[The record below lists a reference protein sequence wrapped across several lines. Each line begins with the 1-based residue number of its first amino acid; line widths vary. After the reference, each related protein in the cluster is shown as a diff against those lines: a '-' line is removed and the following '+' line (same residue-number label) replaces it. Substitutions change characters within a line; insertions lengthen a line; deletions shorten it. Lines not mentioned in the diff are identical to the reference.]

1 MTLPEKCPCQTISLI
16 FWNIN
21 ELHKYLVYKIRVL
34 DATILEEGPV
44 CFGCAFLWQKHLF
57 SAPKV
62 WERWACYPAMQV
74 LLHRTFPEISQQI

>member
-21 ELHKYLVYKIRVL
+21 ELHRYIESQSWMPQF
-34 DATILEEGPV
+34 LEEGPV

-57 SAPKV
+57 SAPQGMGKV
-62 WERWACYPAMQV
+62 GA
-74 LLHRTFPEISQQI
+74 ISSHAGVTT

>member
-21 ELHKYLVYKIRVL
+21 ELHRYIESESWMPQF
-34 DATILEEGPV
+34 LEEGPV

-62 WERWACYPAMQV
+62 WERWAQYPAMQV
-74 LLHRTFPEISQQI
+74 LLHRTFPEITQQI